1 MPHEILCWI
10 FKSFFISVISFSMS
24 GFFHQEKNNNADF
37 TVESLMFM
45 VAPLSWYS
53 WIAPPPPPPPKHI
66 KILDENK

>member
-1 MPHEILCWI
+1 
-10 FKSFFISVISFSMS
+10 MS

-37 TVESLMFM
+37 TVESLMCM